1 MGTLKLLVHL
11 SLFITLLIAPS
22 WLLIAFWYRKQ
33 ISQPILIWKRPEL
46 VIVTIV
52 FSVFAL
58 VLFVIGISSFF
69 SYGGYLQTQEI
80 QKIPP
85 NVFLYSGILSV
96 LWLGILSFLYAA
108 LRMLLVQVITE
119 QGIIVN
125 HSFSRIPNLK
135 NVIEW
140 HEISDYYLIS
150 DYPNVIFNLITQRKQ
165 TNLSRTLLR
174 VPVYLK
180 ENFEQLIESRIYS
193 ASATRARLQMTRH
206 RYSEN

>member
-1 MGTLKLLVHL
+1 MGTLELIVHL
-11 SLFITLLIAPS
+11 SLLIALLVAPS
-22 WLLIAFWYRKQ
+22 WLLLAFWYRKQ
-33 ISQPILIWKRPEL
+33 ISQPVLIWKRPEM

-52 FSVFAL
+52 FSLFAL

-69 SYGGYLQTQEI
+69 SFGGYLQPQELNEVDK
-80 QKIPP
+80 Q
-85 NVFLYSGILSV
+85 VFLYIGLLSILGECI
-96 LWLGILSFLYAA
+96 LGCLYLA
-108 LRMLLVQVITE
+108 LRLLLVQVITE
-119 QGIIVN
+119 RGIIVN
-125 HSFSRIPNLK
+125 HGLTRIPNLK

-140 HEISDYYLIS
+140 HEISDYYLQS
-150 DYPNVIFNLITQRKQ
+150 DYPNVIFNLITQRQQ

-180 ENFEQLIESRIYS
+180 EEFEHLIESRIYS